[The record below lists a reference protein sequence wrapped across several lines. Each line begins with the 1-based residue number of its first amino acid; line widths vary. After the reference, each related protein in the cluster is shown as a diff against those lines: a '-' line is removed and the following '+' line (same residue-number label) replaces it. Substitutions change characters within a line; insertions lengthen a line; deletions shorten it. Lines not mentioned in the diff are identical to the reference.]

1 MDFIFQEM
9 YNYLLKVKVL
19 EAEGESRGSND
30 VIRYCTTVPRQTVF
44 DVLALK
50 KFFTDPSIYYKRSK
64 WSEFI

>member
-1 MDFIFQEM
+1 MIWILTFGFHISGNVQ
-9 YNYLLKVKVL
+9 LLI
-19 EAEGESRGSND
+19 EGQSRGSND